1 MFRIILYAVVF
12 AVCTIFWQWIL
23 FKVRKNHN
31 KGRFAIWVGTDA
43 IIVLCVV
50 GLITKDI
57 NYFAAVLGF
66 LVGDEVGK
74 QAGWH

>member
-1 MFRIILYAVVF
+1 MFEIILYAVVF
-12 AVCTIFWQWIL
+12 AACTAFLQWTMN
-23 FKVRKNHN
+23 KVRKNHN
-31 KGRFAIWVGTDA
+31 QGKFAIWVGTDA
-43 IIVLCVV
+43 IMVLCVV

-66 LVGDEVGK
+66 LFGDAIGK